1 MLLSSLRRLLSSG
14 SFLKMMGIGVFGTMI
29 LFSCNESLPVDE
41 TTLGYDFYPVAVGQ
55 YRIYDVE
62 EIQYRITGF
71 DTTNYQLRETVFDSI
86 VSLDQTTYLVRRDI
100 RANELAEWES
110 DSIWSITPTDLYL
123 AVTENSIPFIK
134 LTFPVREGIEWDGN
148 SLNARGNQTYYYQQV
163 SESAFEGIE
172 AADLIRVIIED
183 IPENTTGIDL
193 RSEVFA
199 RNVGLVEK
207 DYLTQVKCTS
217 GSCGDDF
224 GEVEGGRSLK
234 QRLLEFGVL
243 NE

>member
-1 MLLSSLRRLLSSG
+1 MQQVQALLRKVSIWGFLGTVSLL
-14 SFLKMMGIGVFGTMI
+14 V
-29 LFSCNESLPVDE
+29 SCNESLPVDE
-41 TTLGYDFYPVAVGQ
+41 STLGYDFYPVSVGQ
-55 YRIYDVE
+55 FRIYDVE
-62 EIQYRITGF
+62 EIQYRITRF
-71 DTTNYQLRETVFDSI
+71 DTATYQLRETIIDSI
-86 VSLDQTTYLVRRDI
+86 VSLDQITYILQRDI
-100 RANELAEWES
+100 RANEAEEWEV
-110 DSIWSITPTDLYL
+110 DSLWSIAPTDLYV

-148 SLNARGNQTYYYQQV
+148 SLNSRTNQTYYYQTV
-163 SESAFEGIE
+163 SESTFDDISPS
-172 AADLIRVIIED
+172 DLIRVVIED

-199 RNVGLVEK
+199 RNIGLVEK

-217 GSCGDDF
+217 GNCGDDF

-234 QRLLEFGVL
+234 QRLVEFGVL